1 LRRSVPQDY
10 PLQLEGLDRAWAAS
24 DDRRPPKKEEP
35 MEALTTHRRVER
47 TIQECRLLGIEPD
60 ARTVAE
66 IMVDDDVTAHKYEDF
81 STARAIALVE
91 YERAAALALTRRTGV
106 TPPSSKRR
114 RA

>member
-1 LRRSVPQDY
+1 MI
-10 PLQLEGLDRAWAAS
+10 GA
-24 DDRRPPKKEEP
+24 PPKKEEP

-81 STARAIALVE
+81 STARAIALVD